1 MAKIVIENLDL
12 TVLEVLKARAARH
25 NRTIEVEVK
34 EILSQATARENLP
47 QVAVQLRQLRKQVAW
62 KNPPIR
68 ELIEEG
74 RRF

>member
-1 MAKIVIENLDL
+1 MAKIVIENLDS
-12 TVLEVLKARAARH
+12 TVLEVLEARASRH

-34 EILSQATARENLP
+34 EILSQVTAREILP
-47 QVAVQLRQLRKQVAW
+47 GVAAKLRELRKRVAW
-62 KNPPIR
+62 QNSPIR